1 MKKSV
6 VVLIGIIYIAA
17 IALVSF
23 FGLKAK
29 EYNAVVY
36 ADSIEIL
43 NEGLMV
49 NEETG
54 ERYAV
59 VFADASGKLA
69 YQIEYRV
76 GPDNASNKEVEFV
89 YDKSFA
95 AINGITVDS
104 NGVVSFAEAGSSI
117 DISLIAKDGSGTVSE
132 TITIYAL

>member
-59 VFADASGKLA
+59 VFADALA

>member
-29 EYNAVVY
+29 EYNSVVY
-36 ADSIEIL
+36 ASSIEII

-49 NEETG
+49 DEETG

-59 VFADASGKLA
+59 VFADATGKLA
-69 YQIEYRV
+69 YQIEHRV
-76 GPDNASNKEVEFV
+76 GPDNVSNKEVEYV
-89 YDKSFA
+89 YNRNNGD
-95 AINGITVDS
+95 GITIDS

-117 DISLIAKDGSGTVSE
+117 RVSLVAKDGSGTTSE